1 MLEHI
6 VRNNETVYDI
16 LTIYN
21 ISIQELREHNL
32 HITDF
37 NNLHSGTKLKI
48 PFINDSVNQ
57 ILRSTE
63 SFVEDYYSK
72 ISEEMLNEIEGINF
86 DNNDNIKKRIENLIQ
101 LLSDDIANDE
111 VKVQLAKLKSEKTDI
126 IKQLE
131 EIRQKERE
139 TKTYDQIKNL
149 CSVWKDME
157 FKEKQNVV
165 EQLLDKIVVDGKT
178 LKIYWNV
185 SES

>member
-86 DNNDNIKKRIENLIQ
+86 DNNANIKKE
-101 LLSDDIANDE
+101 E
-111 VKVQLAKLKSEKTDI
+111 VKEIEPLIRNNNSNIPKGIPYPGIVPPRKSYGR
-126 IKQLE
+126 IK
-131 EIRQKERE
+131 
-139 TKTYDQIKNL
+139 
-149 CSVWKDME
+149 
-157 FKEKQNVV
+157 
-165 EQLLDKIVVDGKT
+165 
-178 LKIYWNV
+178 
-185 SES
+185 

>member
-72 ISEEMLNEIEGINF
+72 ISEEMLNEIEGLNF
-86 DNNDNIKKRIENLIQ
+86 DNNVNVKK
-101 LLSDDIANDE
+101 
-111 VKVQLAKLKSEKTDI
+111 
-126 IKQLE
+126 E
-131 EIRQKERE
+131 EIKEIEPLIRDSN
-139 TKTYDQIKNL
+139 KGNIPKGIPYPGIVPPRKSYGRIK
-149 CSVWKDME
+149 
-157 FKEKQNVV
+157 
-165 EQLLDKIVVDGKT
+165 
-178 LKIYWNV
+178 
-185 SES
+185 